1 MKSTTL
7 QSAYDLAKFC
17 VLCLLGFVVLVVLD
31 VEGSDL
37 GEYVM
42 LVSACLGGLTTV
54 LGVAGARH
62 LPTAN
67 RAPTSAE
74 LTRDHA
80 VVASKA
86 PAPTVLATDP

>member
-17 VLCLLGFVVLVVLD
+17 TLCLVLFVGLVVVGVETD
-31 VEGSDL
+31 VLS
-37 GEYVM
+37 EYVF

-54 LGVAGARH
+54 LGVTGARH

-74 LTRDHA
+74 LAATRG
-80 VVASKA
+80 
-86 PAPTVLATDP
+86 PAPTVLAADP